1 MGQKVHPKG
10 FRVGVIRDWD
20 SKWYADK
27 KDFSKY
33 LVEDYKIREYIKTKL
48 YNARISDIII
58 ERKVGSVNVTIYA
71 AKPGMI
77 IGKGGTLLEELKNSL
92 TKLSESKNINI
103 NVIDVKRPDIDA
115 QVVSENI
122 AQQLERRV
130 AFRKAMK
137 QAMQKARRA
146 GAKGIKVSV
155 SGRLAGADMART
167 EFYKEGNVPLQT
179 IRADID
185 YGFAEADTTYGKMG
199 VKVWIFKGEILEGR
213 VELPTDNRSNNSNKK
228 NNKNN
233 RRNNNKRKNF
243 DKSNE
248 NNTPKKENSE
258 EVKDGNNSKEN

>member
-10 FRVGVIRDWD
+10 FRVGIIRDWE

-27 KDFSKY
+27 KDFSKF
-33 LVEDYKIREYIKTKL
+33 LVEDYNIRKFINKKL
-48 YNARISDIII
+48 YNARVSNIII
-58 ERKVGSVNVTIYA
+58 ERNSDKINITIYA

-77 IGKGGTLLEELKNSL
+77 IGKAGVLLEELKKDIAKL
-92 TKLSESKNINI
+92 TGSKNVNI
-103 NVIDVKRPDIDA
+103 NVIDIKRPDLDA

-137 QAMQKARRA
+137 QAMEKARRA
-146 GAKGIKVSV
+146 GAKGIKVAV

-213 VELPTDNRSNNSNKK
+213 VELPQENKTKRSRNNKEKK
-228 NNKNN
+228 NFK
-233 RRNNNKRKNF
+233 KQGT
-243 DKSNE
+243 
-248 NNTPKKENSE
+248 NTPKKQVNKEVKNGDNSE
-258 EVKDGNNSKEN
+258 EN

>member
-10 FRVGVIRDWD
+10 FRVGIIRDWE

-27 KDFSKY
+27 KDFSKF
-33 LVEDYKIREYIKTKL
+33 LVEDYNIRKFINKKL
-48 YNARISDIII
+48 YNARVSNIII
-58 ERKVGSVNVTIYA
+58 ERNSDKINITIYA

-77 IGKGGTLLEELKNSL
+77 IGKAGVLLEELKKDIAKL
-92 TKLSESKNINI
+92 TGSKNVNI
-103 NVIDVKRPDIDA
+103 NVIDIKRPDLDA

-137 QAMQKARRA
+137 QAMEKARRA
-146 GAKGIKVSV
+146 GAKGIKVAV

-213 VELPTDNRSNNSNKK
+213 VELPQENKTKRSRNNKEKK
-228 NNKNN
+228 NLK
-233 RRNNNKRKNF
+233 KQGT
-243 DKSNE
+243 
-248 NNTPKKENSE
+248 NTPKKQVNKEVKNGDNSE
-258 EVKDGNNSKEN
+258 EN

>member
-10 FRVGVIRDWD
+10 FRVGIIRDWE

-27 KDFSKY
+27 KDFSKF
-33 LVEDYKIREYIKTKL
+33 LVEDYNIRKFINKKL
-48 YNARISDIII
+48 YNARVSNIII
-58 ERKVGSVNVTIYA
+58 ERNSDKINITIYA

-77 IGKGGTLLEELKNSL
+77 IGKAGVLLEELKKDIEKL
-92 TKLSESKNINI
+92 TGSKNVNI
-103 NVIDVKRPDIDA
+103 NVIDIKRPDLDA

-137 QAMQKARRA
+137 QAMEKARRA
-146 GAKGIKVSV
+146 GAKGIKVAV

-213 VELPTDNRSNNSNKK
+213 VELPQENKTKRSRNNKDKK
-228 NNKNN
+228 NFK
-233 RRNNNKRKNF
+233 KQGT
-243 DKSNE
+243 
-248 NNTPKKENSE
+248 NTPKKQVNKEVKNGDNSE
-258 EVKDGNNSKEN
+258 EN

>member
-10 FRVGVIRDWD
+10 FRVGIIRDWE

-27 KDFSKY
+27 KDFSKF
-33 LVEDYKIREYIKTKL
+33 LVEDYNIRKFISKKL
-48 YNARISDIII
+48 YNARISNIVI
-58 ERKVGSVNVTIYA
+58 ERNSDKLNVTIYA

-77 IGKGGTLLEELKNSL
+77 IGKAGAILEELKKDVM
-92 TKLSESKNINI
+92 KLSGSKDVNI
-103 NVIDVKRPDIDA
+103 NVIDIKRPDLDA
-115 QVVSENI
+115 QVVAENI
-122 AQQLERRV
+122 AAQLERRV

-137 QAMQKARRA
+137 QSMEKAKRA
-146 GAKGIKVSV
+146 GAKGVKVAV

-213 VELPTDNRSNNSNKK
+213 VELPKDTKANNS
-228 NNKNN
+228 
-233 RRNNNKRKNF
+233 RKNT
-243 DKSNE
+243 KNVKKQGK
-248 NNTPKKENSE
+248 NTPNKGTKK
-258 EVKDGNNSKEN
+258 EVKDGNNSEEN

>member
-10 FRVGVIRDWD
+10 FRVGIIRDWE

-27 KDFSKY
+27 KDFSKF
-33 LVEDYKIREYIKTKL
+33 LVEDYNIRKFINKKL
-48 YNARISDIII
+48 YNARVSNIII
-58 ERKVGSVNVTIYA
+58 ERNSDKINITIYA

-77 IGKGGTLLEELKNSL
+77 IGKAGVLLEELKKDIAKL
-92 TKLSESKNINI
+92 TGSKNVNI
-103 NVIDVKRPDIDA
+103 NVIDIKRPDLDA

-137 QAMQKARRA
+137 QAMEKARRA
-146 GAKGIKVSV
+146 GAKGIKVAV

-213 VELPTDNRSNNSNKK
+213 VELPQENKTKRSRNNKEKK
-228 NNKNN
+228 NFK
-233 RRNNNKRKNF
+233 KQGT
-243 DKSNE
+243 
-248 NNTPKKENSE
+248 NTPKKQVNKEVKNGDNSE
-258 EVKDGNNSKEN
+258 KN

>member
-27 KDFSKY
+27 KDFSKF
-33 LVEDYKIREYIKTKL
+33 LVEDYNIRKFINSKL
-48 YNARISDIII
+48 YNARISDIVI
-58 ERKVGSVNVTIYA
+58 ERKTGNVYVTIYA

-77 IGKGGTLLEELKNSL
+77 IGKAGSLLEELKKDLLKL
-92 TKLSESKNINI
+92 TESNNVNI
-103 NVIDVKRPDIDA
+103 NVIDIKRPDLDA

-122 AQQLERRV
+122 AAQLERRV

-146 GAKGIKVSV
+146 GAKGIKVAV

-213 VELPTDNRSNNSNKK
+213 VKLDSDGKSNNSNR
-228 NNKNN
+228 KNN
-233 RRNNNKRKNF
+233 RRNNNKRRN
-243 DKSNE
+243 NE
-248 NNTPKKENSE
+248 NNENKTPKKDFNK
-258 EVKDGNNSKEN
+258 EVKDGNNSEEN